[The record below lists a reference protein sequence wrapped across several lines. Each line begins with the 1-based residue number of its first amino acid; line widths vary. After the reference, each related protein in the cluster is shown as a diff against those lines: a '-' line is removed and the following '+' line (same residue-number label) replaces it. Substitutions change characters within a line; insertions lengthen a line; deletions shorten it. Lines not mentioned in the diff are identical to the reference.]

1 MSASGVVV
9 ADTGAAV
16 RTFETSHPPS
26 WYIPTDA
33 IAPGLL
39 GPSQRQSF
47 CEWEGG
53 ARYWHLDVR
62 GQMLSD
68 IACYPEPTPG
78 FAILLDCAAFCA
90 GPLDLCAL
98 DGERARPQPGGF
110 HGGWITAELA
120 GPFKAAPGSNGW

>member
-1 MSASGVVV
+1 MTPQPDAPAPGQESASRYPRPPMAEQSFQHIHIQHVGVGVGVVV

-62 GQMLSD
+62 G
-68 IACYPEPTPG
+68 
-78 FAILLDCAAFCA
+78 
-90 GPLDLCAL
+90 
-98 DGERARPQPGGF
+98 
-110 HGGWITAELA
+110 
-120 GPFKAAPGSNGW
+120 